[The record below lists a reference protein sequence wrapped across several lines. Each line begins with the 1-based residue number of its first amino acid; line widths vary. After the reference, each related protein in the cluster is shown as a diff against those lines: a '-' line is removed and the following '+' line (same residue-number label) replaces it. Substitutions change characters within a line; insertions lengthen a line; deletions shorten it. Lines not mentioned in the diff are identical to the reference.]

1 MGQTK
6 FKILNRSGY
15 SVHWNNSWESKKNY
29 KKNFINFLF
38 LELFLEKVFNDSLF
52 VQDYF
57 FIKNRNNIKHNFLTK
72 NLIFLK
78 KLNVFKNNLKK
89 LKIFNSKIWIF
100 KYQNWIIINVY
111 IYIVKNVD
119 VSINS
124 VKKKKIFYFNDK
136 YLTYSNKFNFL

>member
-57 FIKNRNNIKHNFLTK
+57 FIKNRNNVKYNFLSK
-72 NLIFLK
+72 NIMFLK

-100 KYQNWIIINVY
+100 KYQNWVIINVY
-111 IYIVKNVD
+111 VYIVKNVD

-136 YLTYSNKFNFL
+136 YLNYSNKFNFL

>member
-57 FIKNRNNIKHNFLTK
+57 FIKNRNNVKYNFLSK
-72 NLIFLK
+72 NIMFLK

-89 LKIFNSKIWIF
+89 LNIFNSKIWIF
-100 KYQNWIIINVY
+100 KYQNWVIINVY
-111 IYIVKNVD
+111 VYIVKNVD

-136 YLTYSNKFNFL
+136 YLNYSNKFNFL